1 MTRQKLPAFSR
12 LVDIVTH
19 TFTDPATFLP
29 NNMEHW
35 TYPDEESGPQLVIG
49 SASALKAHAHL
60 PLAASFTMGS
70 SSELQLVTKM
80 SGDHT
85 AIVIILNEDLWS
97 DAGHLE
103 IVGYEAE
110 SYDGKLIYN
119 NFASLTCQIFWS
131 KSFTVR
137 QVGKYEKGG
146 TRLNKSVLLSS
157 AQVFVNLLNLEI

>member
-1 MTRQKLPAFSR
+1 
-12 LVDIVTH
+12 
-19 TFTDPATFLP
+19 
-29 NNMEHW
+29 MEHW

-49 SASALKAHAHL
+49 DASALKAHAHL
-60 PLAASFTMGS
+60 LLAASFTMGS

-110 SYDGKLIYN
+110 SYDGKLIFN

-131 KSFTVR
+131 KS
-137 QVGKYEKGG
+137 
-146 TRLNKSVLLSS
+146 LLSDKS
-157 AQVFVNLLNLEI
+157 ASMRKEGHASTRAYCCRLPKFLSTCSTWKYDSCGAVTLT